1 MGVHRG
7 TCLFVGSVGTMSS
20 SSFSRSSS
28 PFSDHEVDSA
38 ASSCLIEC
46 SFNHLPAELRLKIW
60 SCAVEPR
67 LIILDDLMNKQQSYP
82 LPSVA
87 QINSEARTE
96 SRGGYE
102 AVAQGSHVHFA
113 RDILV
118 CDATISDKTGDSALE
133 AVADRLERVALWD
146 CFPDDKRIE
155 TPYTYSSY
163 LSDCYT
169 PNQDSCPVVCE
180 KLWFPNLKELWIV
193 KVGHVDK
200 SWQVDGDKRVCFD
213 TRLRKTARTFRYWVD
228 EGIVE
233 VAPLSI
239 DDPDTKLVLQQ
250 GRCGNENCRRMNR
263 GRAIMVSKVVFMD
276 GQHPKDN
283 SPGWKRVLPYIST
296 QGKTD
301 EASKEIQRNE
311 MRWIVVER
319 ALTFSLRW
327 DWPSDSAEACRRRRR
342 PLLSFTD

>member
-1 MGVHRG
+1 
-7 TCLFVGSVGTMSS
+7 LFKEGFVSFVAFLEIMSS
-20 SSFSRSSS
+20 SSTSRPSS
-28 PFSDHEVDSA
+28 PFSEDEVDSA

-46 SFNHLPAELRLKIW
+46 NFNNLPTELRLKIW

-67 LIILDDLMNKQQSYP
+67 VIILDDLMNKQQSYP

-87 QINSEARTE
+87 QINSESRIE

-102 AVAQGSHVHFA
+102 AVTQGSHVHFA

-133 AVADRLERVALWD
+133 AVAEKLQRVALWD

-163 LSDCYT
+163 LSACYT
-169 PNQDSCPVVCE
+169 PNQDSRPVVCE

-200 SWQVDGDKRVCFD
+200 SWQVDGGERACFD
-213 TRLRKTARTFRYWVD
+213 TRLKKTARTFRYWVD
-228 EGIVE
+228 EGVVE
-233 VAPLSI
+233 MAPLSI
-239 DDPDTKLVLQQ
+239 DDPDTKLVLQH
-250 GRCGNENCRRMNR
+250 GRCGNGNCRNLNY
-263 GRAIMVSKVVFMD
+263 GRAVMVSKVVFID
-276 GQHPKDN
+276 GEHPKGD
-283 SPGWKRVLPYIST
+283 SPGWKRVLPYTPT
-296 QGKTD
+296 QGKTE
-301 EASKEIQRNE
+301 EASKEIRQNE

-327 DWPSDSAEACRRRRR
+327 DWPSDSDEACRRRRGH
-342 PLLSFTD
+342 LLAVTG